1 MKREKEHYVVNN
13 KISIFYQIRDLLL
26 TLMLWGLWIYIF
38 YPFVALILWKYF
50 DINIFYNTSPAEI
63 KELGESLYEFMIFSG
78 IIIFF
83 LILSFIGWGF
93 YNKKRFQYRGNKRR
107 QQPKPISSE
116 VMAQALQVS
125 PAAIDQSKEARY
137 VQIYHTKETPSSM
150 ENLFKPTKNLEATS
164 VNLFFSDDWSHV
176 RETSNFG
183 YTHIPKEQETESN
196 SFGLQGTS
204 NNR

>member
-1 MKREKEHYVVNN
+1 MKRGKEHYIVNN
-13 KISIFYQIRDLLL
+13 KINIFYQIRDLLL
-26 TLMLWGLWIYIF
+26 TLMFWGLWMYIF

-50 DINIFYNTSPAEI
+50 DINIFYNTSQAEI
-63 KELGESLYEFMIFSG
+63 KELGESLYAFMIFSG

-107 QQPKPISSE
+107 LQPKPISSE
-116 VMAQALQVS
+116 VMGQALHVS

-137 VQIYHTKETPSSM
+137 VQIYHTKETPTSTK
-150 ENLFKPTKNLEATS
+150 NLFKSINDLNVPS
-164 VNLFFSDDWSHV
+164 VKLYFSDDWDEI

-183 YTHIPKEQETESN
+183 YTHIPKEQERRSN
-196 SFGLQGTS
+196 SFGLQS
-204 NNR
+204 LK